1 MVIRMVVK
9 YCPNCGGELD
19 TDAKFCNYCG
29 ADIGIDKPIE
39 TKEPQKSIVSS
50 PTPSSQTQQSKVVSD
65 KETDSSKV
73 IYANFGERLVAWIID
88 FVLVAVTSIILFSI
102 GEWLFAII
110 IGYVIALLYFFLL
123 EAFNNGQTIGKMA
136 MKLRTVNVENL
147 EVAEPVD
154 YLVNNILK
162 SNLGLL
168 IIDLIV
174 GLISNSDDPKNRIRI
189 MQDASN
195 TVVIKTE

>member
-1 MVIRMVVK
+1 MV
-9 YCPNCGGELD
+9 YCSKCGNEVD
-19 TDAKFCNYCG
+19 SDAKFCNYCG
-29 ADIGIDKPIE
+29 ADTGENKSIE
-39 TKEPQKSIVSS
+39 TKEPQKTIVSS
-50 PTPSSQTQQSKVVSD
+50 PPPPSQTQKSKEVTH
-65 KETDSSKV
+65 KETDSSTV
-73 IYANFGERLVAWIID
+73 IYADFGQRLVAWIID
-88 FVLVAVTSIILFSI
+88 FIIVAVISIILFSI

-110 IGYVIALLYFFLL
+110 IGYILALLYFWLL

-136 MKLRTVNVENL
+136 LKLRTVNEKTL
-147 EVAEPVD
+147 EVAEPLD

-168 IIDLIV
+168 IIDVIV

>member
-1 MVIRMVVK
+1 MV
-9 YCPNCGGELD
+9 YCSKCGNEVD
-19 TDAKFCNYCG
+19 PDAKFCNYCG
-29 ADIGIDKPIE
+29 ADIGINKPVE
-39 TKEPQKSIVSS
+39 TREPQKTTVSS
-50 PTPSSQTQQSKVVSD
+50 PPPSSQTQQSKKVTD

-73 IYANFGERLVAWIID
+73 IYADFGQRFVAWIID
-88 FVLVAVTSIILFSI
+88 FVLVAVISIILFSI
-102 GEWLFAII
+102 GEWVFAII
-110 IGYVIALLYFFLL
+110 IGYVLALLYFWLL

-136 MKLRTVNVENL
+136 MKLRTVNEKTL
-147 EVAEPVD
+147 EVAEPLD
-154 YLVNNILK
+154 YLINNILK

-168 IIDLIV
+168 IIDVIV

>member
-1 MVIRMVVK
+1 MV
-9 YCPNCGGELD
+9 YCNKCGNEVD
-19 TDAKFCNYCG
+19 SDAKFCNYCG
-29 ADIGIDKPIE
+29 ADTGLNKTIE
-39 TKEPQKSIVSS
+39 TNEPQKITVSS
-50 PTPSSQTQQSKVVSD
+50 PPPSSQSKQSKKVTP

-73 IYANFGERLVAWIID
+73 IYADFGQRLVAWIID
-88 FVLVAVTSIILFSI
+88 FVLVAVISIILFSI
-102 GEWLFAII
+102 GEWFFAII
-110 IGYVIALLYFFLL
+110 IGYVLALLYFWLL

-136 MKLRTVNVENL
+136 MKLRTVNEKTL
-147 EVAEPVD
+147 EVAEPLD

-168 IIDLIV
+168 IIDVIV

-189 MQDASN
+189 MQGASN

>member
-1 MVIRMVVK
+1 MV
-9 YCPNCGGELD
+9 YCSKCGNEILD
-19 TDAKFCNYCG
+19 FDAKFCNYCG
-29 ADIGIDKPIE
+29 TDIGIDKPIE
-39 TKEPQKSIVSS
+39 TKEPQKTVVSS
-50 PTPSSQTQQSKVVSD
+50 PTPSSQTQQSKIVSD

-73 IYANFGERLVAWIID
+73 IYANFGERFVAWIID

-110 IGYVIALLYFFLL
+110 IGYIIALLYFFLL

-136 MKLRTVNVENL
+136 MKLRTVNEKTL

-168 IIDLIV
+168 IIDVIV
-174 GLISNSDDPKNRIRI
+174 GLISNSEDPKNRIRI

-195 TVVIKTE
+195 TVVIKAE